1 MKVAQTTVQHKG
13 RILEVDAIV
22 NQLHVDHVEI
32 RSVKHLGRTIVGWEF
47 IELTFDNNLKFGL
60 LKKVERLV
68 GNTKLN

>member
-1 MKVAQTTVQHKG
+1 MKVAQTTVQHEG